1 MPEPTSPNT
10 DHRRGIQLAASGVL
24 VLSLDALLIRLAGAD
39 PWVVV
44 FWRGALML
52 LSLCTL
58 VLVSKQ
64 TPYRALLTRA
74 WRPILGLA
82 ALYGINGTLFVLS
95 LSYTSAANTVVILS
109 SSAFF
114 AAFFSWLLL
123 RERVR
128 RRTWM
133 AIVASIAG
141 VLTVF
146 AGSMGLDTWLGDGL
160 ALLLALSMGLM
171 LSLMRC
177 YPALPRML
185 IVALSGAVMA
195 AVALPMT
202 GSLWVPLERFSW
214 LALMGLI
221 QMPLASVLIMSAT
234 RYLSSPEV
242 SLFLLIETVFG
253 PIWVWWVL
261 QEAVA
266 PLTLVGGAI
275 ILTAISAHSWLALR
289 QQPQHQW
296 DQSH

>member
-1 MPEPTSPNT
+1 MSDTAPPST

-24 VLSLDALLIRLAGAD
+24 VLSLDALLIRLAAVD
-39 PWVVV
+39 PWVVA
-44 FWRGALML
+44 FWRGSLML
-52 LSLCTL
+52 LTLGTL
-58 VLVSKQ
+58 VLLSRQIRVGH
-64 TPYRALLTRA
+64 LLRTA
-74 WRPILGLA
+74 WRPLLGLA

-95 LSYTSAANTVVILS
+95 ISHTSVANTVVILS

-128 RRTWM
+128 VRTWM
-133 AIVASIAG
+133 AIVASIIG

-146 AGSMGLDTWLGDGL
+146 AGSLGLDSWRGDGL

-171 LSLMRC
+171 LSLMRR
-177 YPALPRML
+177 YPALPRIL

-195 AVALPMT
+195 TIALPMA
-202 GSLWVPLERFSW
+202 GSLAVPLERFGW
-214 LALMGLI
+214 LALMGLVQI
-221 QMPLASVLIMSAT
+221 PLASVLIMSAT

-261 QEAVA
+261 QETVT
-266 PLTLVGGAI
+266 PLTLAGGAI
-275 ILTAISAHSWLALR
+275 ILTAIMLHSWLALR
-289 QQPQHQW
+289 EQHRL
-296 DQSH
+296 SPS